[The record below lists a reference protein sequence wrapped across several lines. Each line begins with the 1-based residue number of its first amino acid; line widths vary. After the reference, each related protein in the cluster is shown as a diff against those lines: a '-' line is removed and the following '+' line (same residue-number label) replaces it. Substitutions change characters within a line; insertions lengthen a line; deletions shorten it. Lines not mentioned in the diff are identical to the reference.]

1 LKYILIKMSQQ
12 VFPVAVRDE
21 VLNLDDKI
29 NYAVLRSGQNV
40 SVQKYPAASAT
51 SQQLVFNVQVPST
64 STIVSRNIALGSTF
78 SITVAGTPAV
88 GEYLVNFSQYNI
100 LGGVGGTVVYQ
111 GADCFAPFPINQMI
125 TNASLQINNTTVS
138 LPVNQV
144 LDPLL
149 RCVDKKEFERWN
161 STCPTQ
167 LDKYGNYSQGLCQA
181 YSAGTEVPAAGTP
194 AQALQAVHVPSFNSP
209 FNNFEDSNCNNNE
222 VPRGSFRILSIT
234 GNTVGDGATVKTVI
248 IRAQSTE
255 PIFVSPFL
263 FGEKVECPGLAGI
276 TQINATFQ
284 MAGASPTRV
293 LRWVTSPTCGA
304 KAITNVTFEQA
315 DTYLE
320 LVYYTPKPSDMIPQT
335 VVTPLATYVNYILPT
350 QNGLTT
356 ASGATGQ
363 LQSNSIQL
371 NSYPDKVWVWV
382 DDFLK
387 FQQNSGAGANNNLA
401 GCGVSDHYGSI
412 TGVSVVLNNA
422 SGLLSTYSSEQLFR
436 ASYLSGC
443 QQSYSEYSG
452 LQQKWGT
459 AGTIGGVGVVGVPSE
474 YISTCGSML
483 VLDFAKI
490 IPILQDYFSPGSL
503 STAQFQIRVDYK
515 NNTQATI
522 QPQLNLLMM
531 YSGILSTSNGS
542 SSAYTSGILTK
553 EQVLSAMAVPRPIS
567 TEKLARYVGSGL
579 MSSLKSLARSALPEV
594 AHQLAPGVEKLG
606 QEVVSKLARKMRQA

>member
-1 LKYILIKMSQQ
+1 MSQQ

-29 NYAVLRSGQNV
+29 NYAVLRSGQNI

-51 SQQLVFNVQVPST
+51 PQQLVFNVQVPST
-64 STIVSRNIALGSTF
+64 STIVSRNAALGSTF
-78 SITVAGTPAV
+78 DVTVAGTPAV

-100 LGGVGGTVVYQ
+100 LGGAGGTVVYQ

-161 STCPTQ
+161 STAPTQ
-167 LDKYGNYSQGLCQA
+167 LDKYANYSQALVQR
-181 YSAGTEVPAAGTP
+181 YSAGTEAPAAGTP

-209 FNNFEDSNCNNNE
+209 FNTFEDSNCNNNE

-234 GNTVGDGATVKTVI
+234 GNTVGDGATTKAVVIRVKSV
-248 IRAQSTE
+248 E

-263 FGEKVECPGLAGI
+263 FGEKVEQPGLCGI

-284 MAGASPTRV
+284 MAGNSPTRL
-293 LRWVTSPTCGA
+293 LRWVVSPTCLT
-304 KAITNVTFEQA
+304 KAITNISFLQA
-315 DTYLE
+315 ETYLE
-320 LVYYTPKPSDMIPQT
+320 FVYYTPKPSDLVPQT
-335 VVTPLATYVNYILPT
+335 VVTPLATYVNYILPPQGT
-350 QNGLTT
+350 L
-356 ASGATGQ
+356 ASGVSNE
-363 LQSNSIQL
+363 LSSNSIQL

-382 DDFLK
+382 DDFYK
-387 FQQNSGAGANNNLA
+387 FQQNSGNGAANNNQ
-401 GCGVSDHYGSI
+401 GCGVADHYATISQVAVI
-412 TGVSVVLNNA
+412 LNNA
-422 SGLLSTYSSEQLFR
+422 SGLLSTYSQEQLYR

-443 QQSYSEYSG
+443 QQTYSEYSG
-452 LQQKWGT
+452 LQQKWST
-459 AGTIGGVGVVGVPSE
+459 AGTLGGTDPAVFGVPLE
-474 YISTCGSML
+474 YISTCGSVL

-490 IPILQDYFSPGSL
+490 IPIIQDYFAPGSL
-503 STAQFQIRVDYK
+503 STAQFQIRVSFT

-522 QPQLNLLMM
+522 QPQLTLLMM

-553 EQVLSAMAVPRPIS
+553 ESVLSAMAVPHPIT
-567 TEKLARYVGSGL
+567 TEKLQRYIGGGL
-579 MSSLKSLARSALPEV
+579 MSSMKALARSALPVV
-594 AHQLAPGVEKLG
+594 ARDLAPGVEKLG
-606 QEVVSKLARKMRQA
+606 QDVVSKLARKMRQA